1 MPRDGGGDARN
12 LRAGRNDGVPLHIHR
27 DDGDVHCI
35 LHRGDDARNIR
46 RDGGARLPKR
56 LRFAVED

>member
-12 LRAGRNDGVPLHIHR
+12 LRAGRNDGVLLHIHR
-27 DDGDVHCI
+27 DDGDVHSI

-46 RDGGARLPKR
+46 RDGDVPLPQRL
-56 LRFAVED
+56 LLAVED